1 MNRCESQIIKKA
13 EPWRTEAFELWCW
26 RLLRVPWRARSNQWI
41 LKEINPEYSLKV
53 VILKLKLQILWP
65 PDEKSWL
72 IGKDP
77 DAGKDWRQKEKG
89 VADDEMVG
97 WHNWLN
103 GHEFEQTPGDSERQ
117 GSLACYSPWG
127 HKELDMTDRLKHKPD
142 FIFNNIIRIIN
153 DQFSRYIAC
162 LTI

>member
-1 MNRCESQIIKKA
+1 MYRCESQIIKKA
-13 EPWRTEAFELWCW
+13 ESWRTEAFKLWCW
-26 RLLRVPWRARSNQWI
+26 RLLRVPWRARRSNQWI
-41 LKEINPEYSLKV
+41 LKEINPEYSVKG

-65 PDEKSWL
+65 PDKRWL

-89 VADDEMVG
+89 VTDDEMVG
-97 WHNWLN
+97 WHYWLN

-117 GSLACYSPWG
+117 GSLAYYSPWG
-127 HKELDMTDRLKHKPD
+127 HKELDMTNWLKNKPD
-142 FIFNNIIRIIN
+142 FIFNNIRIIN
-153 DQFSRYIAC
+153 YQFARYIAY